1 MNSIIL
7 LLTLTVA
14 YSQAT
19 HTNYGSSKSS
29 TTSYAAPAVTI
40 LKQINQLN
48 EDGSYTFGYEASD
61 GSFRVENMDANGYL
75 TGRYGYVD
83 SYGETQETEYAAGK
97 MSGQS
102 VGFQA
107 RGSLIPEESRSSAQ
121 PFPFVRSAT
130 TKSVEQKAFDYLYT
144 SVDDDEDGFPDSAPV
159 RTAEV
164 VRLSSPTQISYDSA
178 PTIVRVADPYDASV
192 SNIRTVTPVRNNNY
206 NSGAV
211 RLSLPTKVSSAV
223 PTVVRVADPYAPTIS
238 DVRAAVTVDRSNYE
252 DVRLVSP
259 AKKSY
264 VTGVSDVRV
273 LSPTKTSTET
283 VRLAAPSRSSYGS
296 TKTVVRVVD
305 QSDDGYG
312 KVEDDRVA
320 PAPAVTRVSYEK
332 APAVV
337 RVVNREKAAYDT
349 IVKQTIEQ
357 PIVVGKTVSQISE
370 VSVPVFRSQG
380 PSYGSSAVRSTG
392 RLDEF
397 LKSLKKSNRNSGNS
411 YNSYGSSAA
420 TFVNQDQ
427 FVQPTQDF
435 QVVQDDASS
444 VSIDSVGFSRII

>member
-14 YSQAT
+14 YSLAT
-19 HTNYGSSKSS
+19 PTNYGSSKSS
-29 TTSYAAPAVTI
+29 TTSYAVPAVTI

-61 GSFRVENMDANGYL
+61 GSFRVENMNANGYL

-121 PFPFVRSAT
+121 PFPFVRNVAT
-130 TKSVEQKAFDYLYT
+130 QSVEQKAFDYLYT

-164 VRLSSPTQISYDSA
+164 VRLSTPTQISYDTA
-178 PTIVRVADPYDASV
+178 PTIARVADPYDASV
-192 SNIRTVTPVRNNNY
+192 SNIRTVTPVRNNY

-211 RLSLPTKVSSAV
+211 RLSLPTKVSSA
-223 PTVVRVADPYAPTIS
+223 PTVVRVADPYTPTIS
-238 DVRAAVTVDRSNYE
+238 DVRAAVTVEQLRSNYG

-273 LSPTKTSTET
+273 LTPTKTSTET

-296 TKTVVRVVD
+296 TQTVVRVVD

-312 KVEDDRVA
+312 KVEDVRVA
-320 PAPAVTRVSYEK
+320 PAPAATRVSYEK

-349 IVKQTIEQ
+349 IVKQTIDQ
-357 PIVVGKTVSQISE
+357 PIVGKTVSQIAE

-380 PSYGSSAVRSTG
+380 PSYGSMAVRSTG

-411 YNSYGSSAA
+411 YNSYGSSGA

-435 QVVQDDASS
+435 QVVQDDAVDA
-444 VSIDSVGFSRII
+444 VSIDSVGFTRII

>member
-1 MNSIIL
+1 
-7 LLTLTVA
+7 
-14 YSQAT
+14 
-19 HTNYGSSKSS
+19 
-29 TTSYAAPAVTI
+29 
-40 LKQINQLN
+40 
-48 EDGSYTFGYEASD
+48 
-61 GSFRVENMDANGYL
+61 
-75 TGRYGYVD
+75 
-83 SYGETQETEYAAGK
+83 

-121 PFPFVRSAT
+121 PFPFVRNVAT
-130 TKSVEQKAFDYLYT
+130 QSVEQKAFDYLYT

-164 VRLSSPTQISYDSA
+164 VRLSTPNQISYDSA

-192 SNIRTVTPVRNNNY
+192 SNIRTVTPVRNNY
-206 NSGAV
+206 NSGDV
-211 RLSLPTKVSSAV
+211 RLSLPTKVSSA
-223 PTVVRVADPYAPTIS
+223 PTVIRVADPYAPTIS
-238 DVRAAVTVDRSNYE
+238 DVRAAVTVEQENRSNYGN
-252 DVRLVSP
+252 VRLVSP

-273 LSPTKTSTET
+273 LTPTKTSTET

-296 TKTVVRVVD
+296 TQTVVRVVD

-312 KVEDDRVA
+312 KVEDVQVA
-320 PAPAVTRVSYEK
+320 PAPAATRVSYEK

-337 RVVNREKAAYDT
+337 RVVNRENKAAYDT
-349 IVKQTIEQ
+349 IVKQTIDQ
-357 PIVVGKTVSQISE
+357 PIVGKTVSQISE

-380 PSYGSSAVRSTG
+380 PSYGSTAVRSTG

-411 YNSYGSSAA
+411 YNSYGSSGA
-420 TFVNQDQ
+420 TFVNQDE

-435 QVVQDDASS
+435 QVVQDDA
-444 VSIDSVGFSRII
+444 VSIDSVGFTRII